1 MQTKTSLT
9 HPLQID
15 AMPCGG
21 GLLGMTMCPGKK
33 VTSNPYS
40 RWERDLALDMGV
52 IVGWGASALVSLME
66 DHEFRCFGV
75 TDLGDV
81 AEDAG
86 LEWHCLP
93 IKDVRVPDERFE
105 RLWAYSG
112 HVLRRKLAS
121 GERIVLHCRGG
132 IGRTATI
139 AARLLIESGVVP
151 EDALH
156 RVRAVDIRRVETS
169 DQKSYVLGQRAVA
182 MDDRYYT
189 DRVLG
194 CLLGGA
200 IGDALGYGVEFSSL
214 RAIQERFG
222 PSGIQE
228 PVLSPAG
235 AAVVSDDTQMTLF
248 TAEGLIESFG
258 RQGWFEQSEVLD
270 AVRSSTLN
278 WYAMQMGRRGSGAL
292 GEYPVLGENRA
303 RGTTC
308 EGGCAGGATGTPE
321 KPINNSKTCGGVM
334 RVAPVGLW
342 LGLSDDEAFELA
354 ARCAAQTHGHPSGY
368 LSAGA
373 LASIIRNL
381 LGGLGPDL
389 CAERSIEIAGDWSG
403 ANETIAAI
411 EHARE
416 LARQPGAD
424 HASAVAQLGEGWFGD
439 EALAI
444 GLYSALV
451 ASDFASAVCIA
462 SNHSGDSDS
471 TASIAAQIYGAWK
484 GLVDVPHASV
494 RRLDV
499 INPLLDIARGIIA
512 EYPNWTTQGET

>member
-1 MQTKTSLT
+1 MQMKTSLT

-21 GLLGMTMCPGKK
+21 GLLGMTMCPGKE
-33 VTSNPYS
+33 VGG
-40 RWERDLALDMGV
+40 RWDRDLALDMRT
-52 IVGWGASALVSLME
+52 IVDWGASAVVSLLE
-66 DHEFRCFGV
+66 DHEFPKLGV
-75 TDLGDV
+75 RNLGDV
-81 AEDAG
+81 VEDAG

-93 IKDVRVPDERFE
+93 IRDVHPPDERFE
-105 RLWAYSG
+105 RLWTYSG
-112 HVLRRKLAS
+112 HRLRRKLAA

-139 AARLLIESGVVP
+139 AARLLIECGVVP
-151 EDALH
+151 EDALR
-156 RVRAVDIRRVETS
+156 RVRAVDVNRVETS
-169 DQKSYVLGQRAVA
+169 EQESYVLGQRAVA

-258 RQGWFEQSEVLD
+258 RQGSFEQSEVLD

-308 EGGCAGGATGTPE
+308 ESGCAVGATGTPE
-321 KPINNSKTCGGVM
+321 KPINHSKGCGGVM

-342 LGLSDDEAFELA
+342 LGLSDEEAFELA

-373 LASIIRNL
+373 MASIVRNL
-381 LGGLGPDL
+381 LDGLGL
-389 CAERSIEIAGDWSG
+389 RACAERSIDIARNWPG
-403 ANETIAAI
+403 AGETIAAMD
-411 EHARE
+411 HVCE
-416 LARQPGAD
+416 LAGRATEDRTGT
-424 HASAVAQLGEGWFGD
+424 VAHLGEGWLGS

-451 ASDFASAVCIA
+451 ATDFADAVRIA

-471 TASIAAQIYGAWK
+471 TASIAGQIYGVWK
-484 GLVDVPHASV
+484 GLGDVPHAWV

-499 INPLLDIARGIIA
+499 INPLLDIAGRIIA
-512 EYPNWTTQGET
+512 V